1 MTDRQVRYGV
11 VIVFLVLTVRLLDA
25 AFSSGMWLEF
35 WVSVFVLAVT
45 GGTIVLA
52 LRDEAGKKTP

>member
-11 VIVFLVLTVRLLDA
+11 GIIFTLLSVRLLDA

-35 WVSVFVLAVT
+35 WLSIFVLAVT
-45 GGTIVLA
+45 AVTIVLV
-52 LRDEAGKKTP
+52 LKDETKTS